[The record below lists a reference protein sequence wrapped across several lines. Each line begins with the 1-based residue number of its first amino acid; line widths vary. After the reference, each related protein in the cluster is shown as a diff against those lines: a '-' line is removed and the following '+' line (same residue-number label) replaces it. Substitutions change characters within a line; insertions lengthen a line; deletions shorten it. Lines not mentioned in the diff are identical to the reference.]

1 MELKKKLLSGTFIP
15 VVIGMSVAVGS
26 EIQPASGATRAENPT
41 AIPRGADAGRIILA
55 ACNPCN
61 PCAAAN
67 PCGACN
73 PCNPCAAGGDDV
85 ELSGAQAKAAY
96 ACIRAS
102 LKAGYAKSGNQWVK
116 SYQSWTNYATQP
128 YISDTHGG
136 RFVNNYA
143 NARGSN
149 YGLYENAGPAPE
161 GTVLAKDSFSVK
173 PNGKVGAGPMFLME
187 KMAAGFSSDSQ
198 DWRYTLIM
206 PNGQVFGTTGGKN
219 SDKVGFCAE
228 CHAVVEDQDSR
239 FYLDEEYRRK

>member
-1 MELKKKLLSGTFIP
+1 MPG
-15 VVIGMSVAVGS
+15 VG
-26 EIQPASGATRAENPT
+26 ACNP
-41 AIPRGADAGRIILA
+41 
-55 ACNPCN
+55 CNPCN

-128 YISDTHGG
+128 YVSDTHGG

>member
-1 MELKKKLLSGTFIP
+1 MG
-15 VVIGMSVAVGS
+15 G
-26 EIQPASGATRAENPT
+26 
-41 AIPRGADAGRIILA
+41 

-61 PCAAAN
+61 PCAAKN
-67 PCGACN
+67 PCNPCGACNPCAAACGACN
-73 PCNPCAAGGDDV
+73 PCNPCAAACGACNPCNPCAAACGACNPCNPCAPSGDDV
-85 ELSGAQAKAAY
+85 ELSAAQAKAAY
-96 ACIRAS
+96 ACIKGS

-116 SYQSWTNYATQP
+116 AYQSWTNYATQP
-128 YISDTHGG
+128 YVSDTHGG

-149 YGLYENAGPAPE
+149 YGLYENAGPSPE

-187 KMAAGFSSDSQ
+187 KMAAGFDGDSQ

-228 CHAVVEDQDSR
+228 CHVAVEDQDSR
-239 FYLDEEYRRK
+239 FFLDEEYRRK